1 MTPFCINFP
10 MNMPY
15 YVAKH
20 IVKPGMRQ
28 YILWPLSSYCLNPRV
43 VLSLTLGISCPP
55 GLNHSAYLVVEG
67 GEGGFGAF
75 AHGDDYLLVGDGG
88 DIAGGIDAWDACAAM
103 GVDDNL
109 TNAGFL
115 QFIER
120 LAVGAEAYLYEY
132 SVQGKVVLGIGC
144 AVLQTEGSNFFSI
157 ANDLQGLG

>member
-10 MNMPY
+10 MNMAY

-20 IVKPGMRQ
+20 IVMSGMRQ
-28 YILWPLSSYCLNPRV
+28 YILWPLSSYCLSPRV
-43 VLSLTLGISCPP
+43 VWSLALG
-55 GLNHSAYLVVEG
+55 LDNSAYLVVEG
-67 GEGGFGAF
+67 GEGGFSAF
-75 AHGDDYLLVGDGG
+75 AHGDDNLLVGYGG

-109 TNAGFL
+109 SDAGFL

-120 LAVGAEAYLYEY
+120 LAVCTEAYLYEY

-144 AVLQTEGSNFFSI
+144 AVLQAEGSYLFAI

>member
-10 MNMPY
+10 MNMAY

-28 YILWPLSSYCLNPRV
+28 CVLWPLSSYCLSPRV
-43 VLSLTLGISCPP
+43 VLSRAL
-55 GLNHSAYLVVEG
+55 GLNHSAYLVIEG
-67 GEGGFGAF
+67 REGGFSAF
-75 AHGDDYLLVGDGG
+75 AHGDDNLLVWYGG

-103 GVDDNL
+103 GVDDDFSD
-109 TNAGFL
+109 AGFL

-132 SVQGKVVLGIGC
+132 SVQRQVVLGIGC
-144 AVLQTEGSNFFSI
+144 AILQAEGSYLFAI

>member
-1 MTPFCINFP
+1 MTPFCINSP
-10 MNMPY
+10 MDMAH

-20 IVKPGMRQ
+20 IVMSGMKR
-28 YILWPLSSYCLNPRV
+28 YILWPLSLYCMSPRV
-43 VLSLTLGISCPP
+43 VLSRAL
-55 GLNHSAYLVVEG
+55 GLNHSTYLVVEG
-67 GEGGFGAF
+67 GEGGFSAF
-75 AHGDDYLLVGDGG
+75 AHGDDNLLVGYGG

-109 TNAGFL
+109 SDAGFL

-144 AVLQTEGSNFFSI
+144 AVLQAEGSYLFAI

>member
-20 IVKPGMRQ
+20 ICDAWHETIYSLAFV
-28 YILWPLSSYCLNPRV
+28 V
-43 VLSLTLGISCPP
+43 VLSRAL

-75 AHGDDYLLVGDGG
+75 AHGDDNLLVGYGG

-109 TNAGFL
+109 ADAGFL
-115 QFIER
+115 QFIKR
-120 LAVGAEAYLYEY
+120 LAVGAKAYLYEY
-132 SVQGKVVLGIGC
+132 SVQGQVVLGIGC
-144 AVLQTEGSNFFSI
+144 AVLQAEGSYLFAI